1 MLFLIAALLAADPAA
16 AAVAATPASAPTSA
30 LDEAQANY
38 ERVEALYSQSCADR
52 SYGAYDDLCDQ
63 LKTQMHNYRVELDR
77 AEHAAA
83 EKPAKAQAPK

>member
-1 MLFLIAALLAADPAA
+1 MLFLIAVLLAADPAA
-16 AAVAATPASAPTSA
+16 AAAAPAPAPTSA

-38 ERVEALYSQSCADR
+38 ERAEDLYNQSCADR

-77 AEHAAA
+77 AEHAAE
-83 EKPAKAQAPK
+83 EKPAKAQTPK

>member
-16 AAVAATPASAPTSA
+16 AAGTAPTVSASASA
-30 LDEAQANY
+30 QGEAQANY
-38 ERVEALYSQSCADR
+38 ERAEALYNQSCADR

-77 AEHAAA
+77 AEHEAE
-83 EKPAKAQAPK
+83 EKPKAGAPR